1 MLKKILFPV
10 DVEELQFARE
20 ALEYVVKLARV
31 DGASVH
37 VVSVLPGFTMPM
49 VASYFPKDAFDKAR
63 KALEKTLRDFVA
75 REFPE
80 DLEVTCAIREGT
92 PWKEIIR
99 ERMDSGCD
107 LIVIGAHN
115 RKRIS
120 DVMLGSVAN
129 KVVEN
134 ARVSVMVVKPRI

>member
-1 MLKKILFPV
+1 MFKKILFPV

-99 ERMDSGCD
+99 ERMDSEH
-107 LIVIGAHN
+107 A
-115 RKRIS
+115 
-120 DVMLGSVAN
+120 
-129 KVVEN
+129 
-134 ARVSVMVVKPRI
+134 PRIPEVTAHLIEAGGKRLRPMLTRVVT